1 MASGARRRRVARATV
16 NMMKGGFELEEALF
30 STAPVG
36 LHCVDAN
43 GVILWANRTE
53 LNFLGFAEDEYVG
66 RYVSSFVYSDKVEA
80 ASGSGNILAG
90 GCTAGSN
97 NNNSEQQ
104 QQQGGSEGDNVNLI
118 TADDKTLY
126 NEVLKRVVGGN
137 PISDIPV
144 RFVTRSGTVIHLL
157 LDCDGTGIHRRSAAT
172 GLQPPP
178 PDAAS
183 RRYYRFFTR
192 DDTSRRIQEMR
203 SNVLFQE
210 TNRSLQMLDNFMNRS
225 MQQMRVPLTLM
236 ERACNLVTENMD
248 DIDEVVRRNA
258 AHASMVMMQQ
268 NANNAGSGNDDASIA
283 QHSVVMRRSS
293 SRQNLGFYILGEE
306 DVIKPPSASA
316 GCGTI

>member
-157 LDCDGTGIHRRSAAT
+157 LDCDGTGIHTGDPRRRDCSPRRPT
-172 GLQPPP
+172 PPP
-178 PDAAS
+178 VATTGSSPETTPPAAS
-183 RRYYRFFTR
+183 RRCVRTCSFRRRTAPSKCWT
-192 DDTSRRIQEMR
+192 TS
-203 SNVLFQE
+203 
-210 TNRSLQMLDNFMNRS
+210 
-225 MQQMRVPLTLM
+225 
-236 ERACNLVTENMD
+236 
-248 DIDEVVRRNA
+248 
-258 AHASMVMMQQ
+258 
-268 NANNAGSGNDDASIA
+268 
-283 QHSVVMRRSS
+283 
-293 SRQNLGFYILGEE
+293 
-306 DVIKPPSASA
+306 
-316 GCGTI
+316 